1 VGAGA
6 ARGCRPLVDQGQ
18 DQDAEKLLERLLELR
33 VRLFG
38 PENSG
43 TIRTRTN
50 LAAAQLKLGNPAE
63 AERQYRE
70 VIKITE
76 KLFGPEDPGTLTS
89 RGGLA
94 NALSDQERYA
104 EAEEP
109 L

>member
-1 VGAGA
+1 M
-6 ARGCRPLVDQGQ
+6 RTTRSL
-18 DQDAEKLLERLLELR
+18 
-33 VRLFG
+33 
-38 PENSG
+38 SG
-43 TIRTRTN
+43 YAN
-50 LAAAQLKLGNPAE
+50 CKPSLAAAQLKLGNPAE

>member
-1 VGAGA
+1 
-6 ARGCRPLVDQGQ
+6 
-18 DQDAEKLLERLLELR
+18 
-33 VRLFG
+33 
-38 PENSG
+38 
-43 TIRTRTN
+43 
-50 LAAAQLKLGNPAE
+50 LGNPAE